1 MNDVCMF
8 NLHGGADTYNFPFV
22 HVWKLEMGN
31 LLVRYGYLCSTYI
44 GSRKFVIRTIVSF
57 F

>member
-31 LLVRYGYLCSTYI
+31 LLVRYGYLCTYI
-44 GSRKFVIRTIVSF
+44 GSRKVIRTIVSF